1 MKKNKLVTSILT
13 GLVVILGIVSVS
25 EINQNTLLEKHNTN
39 LSSQLKVTK
48 DKLSKADK
56 DYVDYKKENQI
67 YLDYGSNAI
76 SQIRNYQ
83 EEENKLKALNAVTV
97 NEKKDV
103 QSLRRIYNSFD
114 KKQKEIVDE
123 QNLIK
128 FEKALKSSEAKKA
141 KEVREAEEVKKAEE
155 ARKAEEAKKAEEA
168 RKAEEAKKA
177 EETRKVQAAQEASVA
192 QQANSPQESQSAQ
205 VDTGSIYTKDSGQIV
220 GNRNSKIYHVPG
232 QAGYHMSGANAIYF
246 NTEEEAIAAGYRKS
260 LR

>member
-1 MKKNKLVTSILT
+1 MEKSMKKNKLVTSILT

-114 KKQKEIVDE
+114 KKQKEIVGE

-141 KEVREAEEVKKAEE
+141 KEVREAEET
-155 ARKAEEAKKAEEA
+155 KKAEEA

>member
-1 MKKNKLVTSILT
+1 MEKSMKKNKLVTSILT

-155 ARKAEEAKKAEEA
+155 ARKAEEAKKAEE
-168 RKAEEAKKA
+168 
-177 EETRKVQAAQEASVA
+177 TRKVQAAQEASVA

>member
-114 KKQKEIVDE
+114 KKQKEIVGE

-141 KEVREAEEVKKAEE
+141 KEVREAEET
-155 ARKAEEAKKAEEA
+155 KKAEEA

>member
-114 KKQKEIVDE
+114 KKQKEIVGE

-141 KEVREAEEVKKAEE
+141 KEVRE
-155 ARKAEEAKKAEEA
+155 AEEAKKAEEA

-205 VDTGSIYTKDSGQIV
+205 VDTESIYTKDSGQIV

>member
-114 KKQKEIVDE
+114 KKQKEIVGE

-141 KEVREAEEVKKAEE
+141 KEVRE
-155 ARKAEEAKKAEEA
+155 AEEAKKAEEA

-205 VDTGSIYTKDSGQIV
+205 VDTGSIYTKDSRQIV